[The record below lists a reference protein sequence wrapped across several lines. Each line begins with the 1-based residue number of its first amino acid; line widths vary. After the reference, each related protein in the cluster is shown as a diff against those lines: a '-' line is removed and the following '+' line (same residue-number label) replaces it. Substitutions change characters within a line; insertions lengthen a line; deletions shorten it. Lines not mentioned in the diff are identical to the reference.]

1 LAKRPNG
8 ANGVHR
14 DVRRLRNGALWT
26 AALLLLLLGIGLAV
40 PDLRHVLDRAS
51 EAGVAWLVLAV
62 GLELA
67 SCLGYVATM
76 RLVLPRGPARE
87 VRRLAWAEM
96 AFGAVVPAGGAGSL
110 AVGAW
115 AMRAWGASWSRVAN
129 RSAVIFLLTSAVNV
143 LVLGLGG
150 LGLLAG
156 LGYPRTSLVYGLIP
170 AAVAVLVLGFFL
182 VLPRLLGPERSRG
195 RLRGALVR
203 TAGWVGDTKEI
214 AFTPNWRLLGTV
226 GYLLFDI
233 AVLWACLRAV
243 GVNAPVFALVLGYQI
258 GYLANVVPIPGG
270 VGALE
275 GGLLG
280 ALLLYGLPP
289 APTAAAVVLY
299 HTIALWLPT
308 LGGTVGFVRLRRALA
323 SRGPRVQ
330 AVSAELATQR
340 TVSRPHAPAL
350 PMQAAPRV
358 PSRDLEAPVG
368 DLAARQLAVR
378 DLAA

>member
-1 LAKRPNG
+1 
-8 ANGVHR
+8 V
-14 DVRRLRNGALWT
+14 
-26 AALLLLLLGIGLAV
+26 ALLLLLLGIGLAV

-51 EAGVAWLVLAV
+51 HAGVGWLVLAV

-76 RLVLPRGPARE
+76 RLILPRGPARE

-115 AMRAWGASWSRVAN
+115 AMRAWGVAWSRIAN
-129 RSAVIFLLTSAVNV
+129 RSAVVFLLTSAVNV
-143 LVLGLGG
+143 LVLGVGG
-150 LGLLAG
+150 LGILAG
-156 LGYPRTSLVYGLIP
+156 LGYAHTGVFYGLVP
-170 AAVAVLVLGFFL
+170 AVVASTVLGFFAILPHL
-182 VLPRLLGPERSRG
+182 VGAVRSGG
-195 RLRGALVR
+195 RLMSAVERLAS
-203 TAGWVGDTKEI
+203 WVSDTREI
-214 AFTPNWRLLGTV
+214 AFTPDWRLLGAV
-226 GYLLFDI
+226 GYLVFDI

-243 GVNAPVFALVLGYQI
+243 GVSAPVFAVVLGYQI
-258 GYLANVVPIPGG
+258 GYLANLVPIPGG

-280 ALLLYGLPP
+280 ALLIYGLPA

-299 HTIALWLPT
+299 HAIALWLPT

-323 SRGPRVQ
+323 SRGAVASRGARVQ
-330 AVSAELATQR
+330 VVPVRAATLVPGPQVPEVSDGDHEEPAGEL
-340 TVSRPHAPAL
+340 P
-350 PMQAAPRV
+350 
-358 PSRDLEAPVG
+358 
-368 DLAARQLAVR
+368 ARQLPVR